1 MRGAVGGLR
10 LPDGLVAH
18 EITIWLAV
26 VDVNVGHLVA
36 AVSLTVGSH
45 ERWQPPRRRASDALA
60 FLTAQSGTLCCG
72 HVEQRTASKALGRVV
87 RRADGLFKRV
97 R

>member
-1 MRGAVGGLR
+1 MRGAFGGLW
-10 LPDGLVAH
+10 LPGGLVAH
-18 EITIWLAV
+18 EITMRLAV

-45 ERWQPPRRRASDALA
+45 ERWQPPRRASDALV
-60 FLTAQSGTLCCG
+60 FLNAQSGTLRCG
-72 HVEQRTASKALGRVV
+72 RVEQRAASKALGRVV